1 MHICTY
7 IYPHIYTY
15 PHTYRNGIP
24 SPTETI
30 KHRCTVSC
38 SDQGRDRLQHC
49 HDNSVVLSQQWDGT
63 TCGPHICMTKEY
75 KKAEEPVEH
84 ENKAFLQLP
93 TCAE

>member
-1 MHICTY
+1 MYICTY

-38 SDQGRDRLQHC
+38 SDRG
-49 HDNSVVLSQQWDGT
+49 GT
-63 TCGPHICMTKEY
+63 VCSPALREHICGPHICMTKEY
-75 KKAEEPVEH
+75 KKAEEAVEH